1 MFLIDT
7 NVWLELLLM
16 QEKADEVHKFFM
28 NIDADLLAITDF
40 SLYSIGI
47 ILTRLKKDELFRSF
61 ISDTIEDSN
70 VRIVRLNTNDLKY
83 LTTICH
89 KYQFDF
95 DDAYQYVASEKHELI
110 FVSFDG
116 DFDRT
121 DRKRRTPLEA
131 LKDLA

>member
-70 VRIVRLNTNDLKY
+70 VRIVRLNTDDLKY
-83 LTTICH
+83 LPTTCH

-95 DDAYQYVASEKHELI
+95 DDAYQYVASEKYELI